1 MDKKIL
7 TRVFVIAALF
17 VGLTVNSAFAYRAEA
32 TIDNQCGDDIVA
44 VYVYGS
50 GADSSLRDVIP
61 AYSSLTIVF
70 FPTSGDYVHL
80 QAVFRNGYVTNSGD
94 FYVGDGR
101 VYWTIKP

>member
-61 AYSSLTIVF
+61 VFKSYDSFLSHVGGLCSSSSRFQKWIRRQL
-70 FPTSGDYVHL
+70 
-80 QAVFRNGYVTNSGD
+80 R
-94 FYVGDGR
+94 
-101 VYWTIKP
+101 